1 VAPRDKDAPS
11 SLPNNAC
18 LRNQLPDVGASTHN
32 MGIDVCYHRTVG
44 VAYVRVMLSYLR
56 SLGIDPARVYD
67 ADALARIECADPMSR
82 YALSEWREVMS
93 KAQACT
99 GQRDLIPGMSQHFQP
114 WHAGVI
120 GLTVMTSRSIYHLGC
135 ALARFH
141 HLLNDVHRVE
151 LGIHDDQFFL
161 RLDPVTPEDSDRL
174 ARLSLTAWVQS
185 LRWLTGR
192 HDLCFDGRF
201 TGPAP
206 QDVTPYQRIFGGTV
220 KFEQTENSMWGA
232 LPYIHLPLIPQDA
245 SVHSM
250 LHDQALEQLETM
262 AQGASRFVAKL
273 ESLVKRHLD
282 SGHATLDMLA
292 ADLNMPSRTLQR
304 RLDGL
309 DLTFRKLV
317 ERVRKI
323 QAIGYLQDTRMPLGD
338 IATTLGFAN
347 QGTFNRAFKR
357 WTGRSPG
364 EYRHRHKRGEQPDVH
379 LQTDPA

>member
-1 VAPRDKDAPS
+1 MAYDG
-11 SLPNNAC
+11 N
-18 LRNQLPDVGASTHN
+18 H
-32 MGIDVCYHRTVG
+32 HRTVG

-56 SLGIDPARVYD
+56 SIGIDPGRVYD
-67 ADALARIECADPMSR
+67 ADALARIEDADPMSR
-82 YALSEWREVMS
+82 YTLQEWREVMS
-93 KAQACT
+93 RAQRCA
-99 GQRDLIPGMSQHFQP
+99 GLGDLVPTMSQHFQP

-151 LGIHDDQFFL
+151 LGVEGERFFL
-161 RLDPVTPEDSDRL
+161 RLDAVTPENSDRL

-206 QDVTPYQRIFGGTV
+206 QDVTPYKRIFGGTV
-220 KFEQTENSMWGA
+220 QFDQTENSMWGP

-245 SVHSM
+245 GVHSM
-250 LHDQALEQLETM
+250 LHDQALEQLEM
-262 AQGASRFVAKL
+262 MSQGTSRFVAKI
-273 ESLVKRHLD
+273 EALVKKRLD
-282 SGHATLDMLA
+282 SGDATLEMLA
-292 ADLNMPSRTLQR
+292 TDLHMPPRTLQR

-317 ERVRKI
+317 ERVRKM
-323 QAIGYLQDTRMPLGD
+323 QAITCLQDTRMPLAD
-338 IATTLGFAN
+338 IASALGFAN

-364 EYRHRHKRGEQPDVH
+364 DYRRRNKRQDAPATDE
-379 LQTDPA
+379 QTDPA